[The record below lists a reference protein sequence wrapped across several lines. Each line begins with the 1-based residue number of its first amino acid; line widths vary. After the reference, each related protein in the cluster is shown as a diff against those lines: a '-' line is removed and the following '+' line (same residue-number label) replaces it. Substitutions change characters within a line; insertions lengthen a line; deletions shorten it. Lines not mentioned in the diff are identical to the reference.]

1 MAAPRRVMTKI
12 VRMIESK
19 VNTKARARRICSVW
33 GSSAT
38 MRGITS
44 D

>member
-12 VRMIESK
+12 VIIIERRVK
-19 VNTKARARRICSVW
+19 TKARARSMCSVW